1 MNNIKIQIPEGYQID
16 IANSNLEKGDIKFK
30 KVENILPT
38 KWDDLEE
45 IKGYYVTSQCY
56 ISEVSGKGDSMG
68 RNIWPTRELAE
79 ASIALCQLV
88 RLRDIY
94 NGGWVPDFTDKEV
107 KHVIAM
113 HRNSM
118 ILTACV
124 SVRYLFAFKSQVL
137 AREFLNNFK
146 DLIEKAKPLL

>member
-30 KVENILPT
+30 KVENTLPT
-38 KWDDLEE
+38 KWEDLEE
-45 IKGYYVTSQCY
+45 IKGYYVTPQCY

-68 RNIWPTRELAE
+68 RNIWPTRELAQ
-79 ASIALCQLV
+79 ASVALCQLV

-94 NGGWVPDFTDKEV
+94 NGGWVPDYVDEYSKYAIRSIHE
-107 KHVIAM
+107 KCD
-113 HRNSM
+113 
-118 ILTACV
+118 ILTYTSLRNV
-124 SVRYLFAFKSQVL
+124 LTFRTVDL
-137 AREFLNNFK
+137 ARQFLTNFK